1 MIPALLEKL
10 IPTTAVWGRLC
21 ALSVVTMPVA
31 LYAQE
36 RRVSDLSPSEL
47 YAEGVRLKESGEWQQ
62 ALVFWERA
70 SETLGGENLHDPRIG
85 IAFIETVT
93 ENRAVNQYDTASD
106 LYLWGLGTPTLPE
119 AAQALE
125 QEFDRVRL
133 IWTEEQVEEWDA
145 LREANPQGSRLALKR
160 FWIEKDPTPSTAV
173 NERLIEHWE
182 RIRHARATFIYN
194 TSSPLDTDDRGVLYL
209 KFGEAARV
217 RRGSLGA
224 SESEMNIRISNPEE
238 RMRMRLYDT
247 NPQYEVWV
255 YERLNTEGFT
265 YFLFGNTDGTGPFE
279 LVNGVHELIPQQAR
293 SRSSADS
300 NNAGVPASYY
310 LELFYYQDLSGVGG
324 HFGRRFGE
332 LDRLWNP
339 YTASTRGYMGAGR
352 TAPQE
357 GSLEAVR
364 TRFQQEDDYFPP
376 TPPQVPVQS
385 EFEGSA
391 RDELVAQMI
400 RTLSDDGTPILVTV
414 GTSAPRLIATP
425 EQGYAGELVFPDW
438 IMRHTLIIRDS
449 EMDEVGRLVQPLSAL
464 RADVSAFV
472 LRHVPTPLHLTLTAR
487 TLRISEDQSD
497 TLVAGDRLPGQ
508 AHFVPGEPLSADTAL
523 LQVSDLMTGTA
534 IPPGIDP
541 DALPY
546 PLLPTAQI
554 WRRDPLRIYFELF
567 HIGERVSGRGELDV
581 RFIVV
586 PLKDDGQPDF
596 DRDPVTLAVT
606 LTPRAD
612 RPYRESFDMQ
622 LRDQELGQYR
632 VDVEVHDRVRDQ
644 LVRRSAQIR
653 IVR

>member
-1 MIPALLEKL
+1 MTPALPDRMT
-10 IPTTAVWGRLC
+10 PTTAVWARL
-21 ALSVVTMPVA
+21 VA
-31 LYAQE
+31 LCILALPAALHAQATGG
-36 RRVSDLSPSEL
+36 SELTPAQL
-47 YAEGVRLKESGEWQQ
+47 YAEGVRLKESGAWQQ
-62 ALVFWERA
+62 ALEFWESA
-70 SETLGGENLHDPRIG
+70 SERLSGENIHDPRIG
-85 IAFIETVT
+85 IAFIETAT
-93 ENRAVNQYDTASD
+93 ENGAVDQYDTASD

-119 AAQALE
+119 GAEALD
-125 QEFDRVRL
+125 QEFERVRL

-182 RIRHARATFIYN
+182 RIRHARSTFVYN
-194 TSSPLDTDDRGVLYL
+194 RSSPLDTDDRGVVYL
-209 KFGEAARV
+209 KFGEPARV

-224 SESEMNIRISNPEE
+224 SEAEMNIRISDPEE
-238 RMRMRLYDT
+238 RMRMRAYDT

-255 YERLNTEGFT
+255 FERLNTEGFT

-279 LVNGVHELIPQQAR
+279 LVNGVHELIPSQAR

-310 LELFYYQDLSGVGG
+310 LELSGVGG

-339 YTASTRGYMGAGR
+339 YTSSTRGYMGAGR
-352 TAPQE
+352 TAPEE

-391 RDELVAQMI
+391 RDEVVAQMI
-400 RTLSDDGTPILVTV
+400 RTLSDDNTPILVTV

-425 EQGYAGELVFPDW
+425 EEGYAGELDFPDW

-472 LRHVPTPLHLTLTAR
+472 LRHIPTPLHLTLTAR

-508 AHFVPGEPLSADTAL
+508 AHFVPGEPLSADTSL

-541 DALPY
+541 EALPY

-554 WRRDPLRIYFELF
+554 WRRDPLRIYLELF
-567 HIGERVSGRGELDV
+567 HIGEMVSGRGELGV
-581 RFIVV
+581 RFVVV
-586 PLKDDGQPDF
+586 PLLDDGQPDF
-596 DRDPVTLAVT
+596 DRDAVTLDVT

-622 LRDQELGQYR
+622 LRDQELGRYR
-632 VDVEVHDRVRDQ
+632 VDVEVHDRARDQ
-644 LVRRSAQIR
+644 MVRRSAQIR